1 MKLGCAT
8 TAIYEENGV
17 MANGI
22 LKLYIW
28 PLFVS
33 DPRVVCCFPY
43 HGKYYTQQKE
53 NFNDN
58 NYCILYLELPK
69 FKQPVAH
76 VLKTPQSYRDFL
88 SVKYPNEK
96 INKTQEIR
104 KLYVNS
110 LEQLDEIIENLKN
123 RDQYFL
129 KLEKKKKE
137 MGDRLKIQK
146 GAEIKDDEFPLI
158 NKEEW

>member
-1 MKLGCAT
+1 M
-8 TAIYEENGV
+8 
-17 MANGI
+17 
-22 LKLYIW
+22 YIW
-28 PLFVS
+28 PLFNS
-33 DPRVVCCFPY
+33 DPRVICCFPY
-43 HGKYYTQQKE
+43 HGKYYTQEKE
-53 NFNDN
+53 NFNDA
-58 NYCILYLELPK
+58 NYCIIYLELPK
-69 FKQPVAH
+69 FVQPVAH

-88 SVKYPNEK
+88 SIKYPNEK

-137 MGDRLKIQK
+137 MGDDYKLPIV
-146 GAEIKDDEFPLI
+146 GELKDDESPLI
-158 NKEEW
+158 NKDEW